1 MTMEPSTVRRRS
13 EDRTGFLSPQS
24 RVAPAP
30 RSTVEAVAVG
40 RGWRCRACATRNAPG
55 WQVCRACSQPRPR
68 LRDWL
73 QAGAARPLLI
83 ALGAV
88 LAVAL
93 GAAVLV
99 AWTNVVGNGAWVLL
113 AFVVWIAVVA
123 GGAIAAGRR

>member
-1 MTMEPSTVRRRS
+1 MTMEPSTARRRS

-24 RVAPAP
+24 RVAPTP
-30 RSTVEAVAVG
+30 RSAVEAVAVG

-88 LAVAL
+88 LAIVL
-93 GAAVLV
+93 GVGVLV
-99 AWTNVVGNGAWVLL
+99 AWTNLVGNGAWVLL
-113 AFVVWIAVVA
+113 ALVLWIVLVTGAAIVA
-123 GGAIAAGRR
+123 NRR